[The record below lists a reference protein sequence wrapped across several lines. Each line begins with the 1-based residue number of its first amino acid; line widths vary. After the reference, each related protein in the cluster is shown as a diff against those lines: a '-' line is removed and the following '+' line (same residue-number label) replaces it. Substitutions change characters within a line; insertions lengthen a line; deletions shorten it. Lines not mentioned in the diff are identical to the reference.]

1 MLISEF
7 ASKVGLSPETVRFYV
22 SKGLLKPR
30 RSALGGSKPY
40 QVFSS
45 DDVTAVR
52 MIQLQK
58 SLGFSLSEIAAL
70 NREYRSGAK
79 SAVRTAQ
86 VLRSQIE
93 KLQFRREQLD
103 AALSFLGEKLAWVEA
118 GKPGDA
124 PQFQC

>member
-7 ASKVGLSPETVRFYV
+7 ASEVGLSSETVRFYV

-45 DDVTAVR
+45 ADVTAVR

-58 SLGFSLSEIAAL
+58 SLGYSLSEIAEL
-70 NREYRSGAK
+70 SREYRSGAK

-93 KLQFRREQLD
+93 KLQFRRQQLD

-124 PQFQC
+124 PQFKC

>member
-7 ASKVGLSPETVRFYV
+7 ASEVGLSSETVRFYV

-30 RSALGGSKPY
+30 RSALGGSNPY

-45 DDVTAVR
+45 GDVTAVR

-58 SLGFSLSEIAAL
+58 SLGYSLSEIAEL
-70 NREYRSGAK
+70 SREYRSGAK

-93 KLQFRREQLD
+93 RLQFRREQLD
-103 AALSFLGEKLAWVEA
+103 AALSFLGEKLAWVVA